1 MNSIAINFV
10 DCAIIVLYLIF
21 IIWWGLRNGKSSD
34 AGSYFLAGRT
44 MPWWIVGLSLFAAS
58 ISSTTLIG
66 QSGDAYHTGVA
77 VFNYNLTGVVVMVF
91 FATFLLPLYI
101 RSGIFTIP
109 EFLERRFDKRSR
121 YYFSG
126 ICIVGNIFLD
136 AAGALYAAALIIKLL
151 FPEADL
157 QLIIIIFAVL
167 AASYTIPGGLSS
179 AINAELIQAVIL
191 IVGSV
196 ILTGACFAN
205 GGFDYLASLFESG
218 DMSVRLIRP
227 LTDTATPWLGLI
239 VGMPVLGI
247 YFWANNQ
254 TLVQRV
260 LSARSVDEGRKGV
273 MFAGALTLATLFI
286 IVFPGVIARHLFPG
300 IEKPDMIYPTMVLRL
315 LPTGLLGIMLSA
327 LLAALTSTLS
337 AILNSTSTLFTMD
350 FYAKIDKR
358 ADERKL
364 VRVGKLA
371 SLVIIVI
378 AALWAPQIGRFGS
391 LLKYYQEML
400 SYIAPPVVAA
410 FLMGVFSRRANGRG
424 AFAGLIAGLVVA
436 AAMLLWRTEIF
447 GGMHF
452 LLIVPFLL
460 VFSLSVIWAVSRTA
474 PAPRPDKLIDTTF
487 SAADFRAETRS
498 LAEVSWWRNYRG
510 CSTFPRSSRPPCG
523 PNRRSN
529 AWRRRASTPPLP
541 KGRCSSPPSPA
552 AAYPARRNS
561 RSRAC
566 CSPSLW

>member
-136 AAGALYAAALIIKLL
+136 AAGALIIKLL

-327 LLAALTSTLS
+327 LLAALS

-498 LAEVSWWRNYRG
+498 LAEVSWWRNYRVWG
-510 CSTFPRSSRPPCG
+510 GVLLVLCMLILIIFR
-523 PNRRSN
+523 
-529 AWRRRASTPPLP
+529 
-541 KGRCSSPPSPA
+541 
-552 AAYPARRNS
+552 
-561 RSRAC
+561 
-566 CSPSLW
+566 

>member
-179 AINAELIQAVIL
+179 AINA
-191 IVGSV
+191 
-196 ILTGACFAN
+196 
-205 GGFDYLASLFESG
+205 
-218 DMSVRLIRP
+218 RLIRP

-474 PAPRPDKLIDTTF
+474 PAPQPDKLIDTTF

-498 LAEVSWWRNYRG
+498 LAEVSWWRNYRVWG
-510 CSTFPRSSRPPCG
+510 GVLLVLCMLILIIFR
-523 PNRRSN
+523 
-529 AWRRRASTPPLP
+529 
-541 KGRCSSPPSPA
+541 
-552 AAYPARRNS
+552 
-561 RSRAC
+561 
-566 CSPSLW
+566 